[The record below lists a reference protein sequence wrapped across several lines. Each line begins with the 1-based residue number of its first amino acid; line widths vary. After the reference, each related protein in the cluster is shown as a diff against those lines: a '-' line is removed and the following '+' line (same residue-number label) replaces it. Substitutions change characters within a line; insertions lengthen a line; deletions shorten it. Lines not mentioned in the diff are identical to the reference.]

1 MKEGDGCFPEN
12 ESSRILPV
20 GDSRKQTTGHHIPTK
35 AFMEP
40 RSLARVVWE
49 EGMHL
54 AQHHFQAQNRFFEDS
69 SSFAISSLFF
79 RSYGFVGL
87 ELDQEAL
94 LNGTV
99 TLTHGRGFL
108 PDGLPFH
115 FPHDPPPA
123 PLGLRDLFSPTRP
136 AHVVHLAIP
145 AFRPGSANAANQ
157 DQEGA
162 DNRRFLMEEVD
173 RIDELSGEETGRV
186 TVARKNFR
194 LVLDDQLDEMEGM
207 VSLPVARVTRDGK
220 GSFTYDARFIPPV
233 LRIGA
238 VPALGSLLDR
248 ILEMVS
254 ARGDSLRAQHGASPA
269 GEVAEMWLS
278 HAIHQALPTLRHLRE
293 TRGAHPETLYQELAR
308 LGGALCTFSL
318 DAHPSELPLYDHDD
332 LGACLRELERH
343 LRSRLEV
350 VLPSGSYRIPFKPAA
365 PPFLHAQVQDRE
377 ALHSARFFLSI
388 KGSSSSGS
396 LVELT
401 QRLVKVCSG
410 EHIARLVR
418 EAFPGLKMTHL
429 SSPSPA
435 LRPEE
440 GAHYFELEKSGPCW
454 TAIQKSGTVGI
465 YVPDAIPDPHLQ
477 LVVLPRE

>member
-1 MKEGDGCFPEN
+1 
-12 ESSRILPV
+12 
-20 GDSRKQTTGHHIPTK
+20 
-35 AFMEP
+35 MEP

-69 SSFAISSLFF
+69 SRFAISSLFF

-87 ELDQEAL
+87 ELDREAL

-99 TLTHGRGFL
+99 SLTHGRGFL

-115 FPHDPPPA
+115 FPHDPPPD

-136 AHVVHLAIP
+136 AHVIHLAIP
-145 AFRPGSANAANQ
+145 AFRPGAANAA
-157 DQEGA
+157 A
-162 DNRRFLMEEVD
+162 DDDVEAPSRRFLLDEVD
-173 RIDELSGEETGRV
+173 RIDEISGEETGQV

-194 LVLDDQLDEMEGM
+194 LVLDDHLEEMEGM
-207 VSLPVARVTRDGK
+207 ITLPVARVTRDGR
-220 GSFTYDARFIPPV
+220 GSFTYDPNFIPPV

-248 ILEMVS
+248 VLEMVS
-254 ARGDSLRAQHGASPA
+254 ARGEGLRAQHGTSPG

-278 HAIHQALPTLRHLRE
+278 HAIHQSLPTLRHLRE
-293 TRGAHPETLYQELAR
+293 TRGAHPEALYQEMAR
-308 LGGALCTFSL
+308 LAGALCTFAL
-318 DAHPSELPLYDHDD
+318 DAHPSDLPLYDHDD
-332 LGACLRELERH
+332 LGGCFRALERH

-350 VLPSGSYRIPFKPAA
+350 VLPSGSYRIPFLPAD
-365 PPFLHAQVQDRE
+365 PPFRNAQVQDRE

-388 KGSSSSGS
+388 QGSSSAGE

-401 QRLVKVCSG
+401 QRLVKVCSA
-410 EHIARLVR
+410 EHIERLVR
-418 EAFPGLKMTHL
+418 EAFPGLKMTHI
-429 SSPSPA
+429 PSPPAA
-435 LRPEE
+435 LRPES

-454 TAIQKSGTVGI
+454 TAIEKSGTLGI
-465 YVPDAIPDPHLQ
+465 YVPDSIPEPEVQ
-477 LVVLPRE
+477 LVVLPKE